1 MRGEQ
6 DMLKKLSILVIALGV
21 MVSLAACG
29 TKEETKPAN
38 AGAANQ
44 QTANSASSDGN
55 STAKDGNSTAQDGDA
70 SAEARTINY
79 LGQEYTVPAKV
90 EKIVITGSVESMED
104 ALVLDVKP
112 VGALTMGGSFEP
124 LFAGI
129 TDGAVAI
136 GEKTQPNLETILK
149 LAPDVILASTKF
161 PAETLEKL
169 GKVGLTIPVSHI
181 STDWE
186 ANLKLLAELTGKEG
200 QSDEV
205 LKTYKQEAAELKEKI
220 GPTLQGKSVLMI
232 RLRSGSMMIYPEDV
246 FFNPSLYGDLG
257 ADVPEEVKQAKAQQM
272 ISLEKLSE
280 MNPDYLFVQF
290 SEAENKDKP
299 KALEEL
305 QSNPIW
311 SSINAVKNGN
321 LFVNIVDPSAQGGTA
336 YSKIAF
342 LEAVKNSKLAEA
354 K

>member
-1 MRGEQ
+1 
-6 DMLKKLSILVIALGV
+6 MLKKSSILVIALGV
-21 MVSLAACG
+21 ILGLSACG
-29 TKEETKPAN
+29 TKEEAQPAN
-38 AGAANQ
+38 SGTASQ
-44 QTANSASSDGN
+44 QTGISATPAGNSAV
-55 STAKDGNSTAQDGDA
+55 KDGNA
-70 SAEARTINY
+70 SAESRVIKY
-79 LGQEYTVPAKV
+79 LGQEYTVPAQA

-104 ALVLDVKP
+104 ALVLHVKP
-112 VGALTMGGSFEP
+112 AGAMTMGGSFEP
-124 LFAGI
+124 LFAEI
-129 TDGAVAI
+129 TEGAVAI
-136 GEKTQPNLETILK
+136 GEKTQPNVETILK

-161 PAETLEKL
+161 PAEMLEKL
-169 GKVGLTIPVSHI
+169 GKVGLTIPVSHV

-186 ANLKLLAELTGKEG
+186 ANLRLLAELAGEEE
-200 QSDEV
+200 QADNV
-205 LKTYKQEAAELKEKI
+205 LKSYKQEAAELKEKI
-220 GPTLQGKSVLMI
+220 GPNLQDKSVLMI
-232 RLRSGSMMIYPEDV
+232 RLRAGSMMIYPEDV

-257 ADVPEEVKQAKAQQM
+257 ASVPEEVKQAKAQQM

-290 SEAENKDKP
+290 SETENKDTP

-311 SSINAVKNGN
+311 GSITAVKNGN

-342 LEAVKNSKLAEA
+342 LEAVKNSKLVEA

>member
-6 DMLKKLSILVIALGV
+6 DMLKKSTFLAIALGV
-21 MVSLAACG
+21 MLGLSACG
-29 TKEETKPAN
+29 AKEEVKPAN
-38 AGAANQ
+38 AGTTLQ
-44 QTANSASSDGN
+44 QTENSASSAGN
-55 STAKDGNSTAQDGDA
+55 SANKDGHAP
-70 SAEARTINY
+70 AETRTIKY
-79 LGQEYTVPAKV
+79 LGQEYTVPAEV

-104 ALVLDVKP
+104 ALVLNVKP
-112 VGALTMGGSFEP
+112 AGAMTMGGSFEP
-124 LFAGI
+124 LFAEI
-129 TDGAVAI
+129 TAGAVAI
-136 GEKTQPNLETILK
+136 GEKTQPNVETILK

-186 ANLKLLAELTGKEG
+186 ANLKLLAELAGEEE
-200 QSDEV
+200 QADQLLAS
-205 LKTYKQEAAELKEKI
+205 YKQEAAELKETIEPALK
-220 GPTLQGKSVLMI
+220 GKSVLMI
-232 RLRSGSMMIYPEDV
+232 RLRAGNMMIYPEDV
-246 FFNPSLYGDLG
+246 FFNPSLYEDLG
-257 ADVPEEVKQAKAQQM
+257 ADVPEEVRQAKAQQM

-290 SEAENKDKP
+290 SEAENKDSP

-321 LFVNIVDPSAQGGTA
+321 LFVNMVDPSAQGGTA

-342 LEAVKNSKLAEA
+342 LEAIKNSKLAEA